1 MYPKTF
7 SPLTFLFLFL
17 IPALVFGQ
25 ERPETIII
33 PVSSLGE
40 VNETRKQILQ
50 NTLEEQLKRYFKLVS
65 QERFLKAQESAFEE
79 LDYEDCTEEQCIMLI
94 QEMLQVENAFNLQLI
109 VEGQDTQ
116 LSLNWRTLDEK
127 RKATDICRGCDTFE
141 LNNRIELLVE
151 KIINDSSVYPF
162 VENEKHNELKE
173 VRSKKEIKS
182 AEKTDEDEENA
193 LKKNYFRKFYDE
205 RKHLGLIGFSS
216 CTINFERSGTND
228 SRLVK
233 SLNYSGFNLG
243 YRFYIRG
250 KISLSF
256 SYDGLSLGS
265 VDYYDDDEANEDDES
280 IQIRTSGSLH
290 KFGLWTAYH
299 WYFTRWYLYA
309 GGCIASYF
317 ASADYQDKDLK
328 EYQFSDNDTKLIFL
342 IGFDYNFMNNMSMN
356 LEYQSLLG
364 STKSKEIT
372 NSEITHQQEL
382 PRFVTFRFGYN
393 FN

>member
-1 MYPKTF
+1 
-7 SPLTFLFLFL
+7 
-17 IPALVFGQ
+17 
-25 ERPETIII
+25 
-33 PVSSLGE
+33 
-40 VNETRKQILQ
+40 
-50 NTLEEQLKRYFKLVS
+50 
-65 QERFLKAQESAFEE
+65 
-79 LDYEDCTEEQCIMLI
+79 MLI

-151 KIINDSSVYPF
+151 KIINDSSAFPF
-162 VENEKHNELKE
+162 VENEKQNELKE

-182 AEKTDEDEENA
+182 SEKTDEDEENA
-193 LKKNYFRKFYDE
+193 LKENYFKKFYDE
-205 RKHLGLIGFSS
+205 RKQLGLIGFSS
-216 CTINFERSGTND
+216 GTINFERTGTND

-233 SLNYSGFNLG
+233 SLNYTGFNLG

-265 VDYYDDDEANEDDES
+265 VDYYHEDEANEDDEQ
-280 IQIRTSGSLH
+280 IKIRTSGSLH
-290 KFGLWTAYH
+290 KFGLGTEYH
-299 WYFTRWYLYA
+299 WYFTRWDLYA
-309 GGCIASYF
+309 GGGIASYF

-393 FN
+393 FD